1 VRSLKTGLVAALTGA
16 ALVVTSLPAFGVNV
30 TTASFY
36 SPPAGEAPSPGFTLE
51 TTLVD
56 EKPAFSNIYKA
67 AIDVLRAAG
76 SSNSWDPRGGLGNN
90 CVTAKTN
97 PTVQDLADCGI
108 SSVEVIRFGQT
119 AYQALALTQ
128 IRIHPTLNLYELEW
142 SKNEVLIMAGSKL
155 RVVFLPNAFETKL
168 GNGYQARTQLSFW
181 CTGTSTNPAH
191 SCYANTSANP
201 NNTGVGINGIWRTSS
216 TAPFDVLPV
225 TLPPAPLAP
234 TVEAG
239 DSRATVT
246 PVPDPTSAGVT
257 SFTVTANTGET
268 CTVAFPDVSCEV
280 TGLTN
285 GTEYTFTTT
294 ATNGAGTSPSSPSST
309 CVVPNVA
316 GGVTTCGSGA
326 TEGSS
331 DGNSAGSNSGTG
343 SGKEN
348 KRPSQAVTAPAAEPV
363 AMAGD
368 TLARTGVNPAHS
380 ILLATVSFA
389 LVALGGLATYA
400 RRTLK

>member
-1 VRSLKTGLVAALTGA
+1 MRSLKTGLVAALAGA

-56 EKPAFSNIYKA
+56 EKPTGSNIYKA
-67 AIDVLRAAG
+67 AIDVVRAAD
-76 SSNSWDPRGGLGNN
+76 STISWDPRGGLGNN

-97 PTVQDLADCGI
+97 PTEQDLADCGI
-108 SSVEVIRFGQT
+108 SSVEVIRLGQT
-119 AYQALALTQ
+119 AYQPLTLTQ

-142 SKNEVLIMAGSKL
+142 PTNDVLIMAGSKL
-155 RVVFLPNAFETKL
+155 RVVFLPNAFETKS
-168 GNGYQARTQLSFW
+168 GDGYQARTQLSFW
-181 CTGTSTNPAH
+181 CVTTGAG
-191 SCYANTSANP
+191 SCASGAGT
-201 NNTGVGINGIWRTSS
+201 NGIWRTSS
-216 TAPFDVLPV
+216 TAPFDVLPL

-246 PVPDPTSAGVT
+246 PVPDPASAGVT

-268 CTVAFPDVSCEV
+268 CTVEFPDVSCEV

-285 GTEYTFTTT
+285 GTQYTFTTT
-294 ATNGAGTSPSSPSST
+294 ATNGAGTSPSSPAST
-309 CVVPNVA
+309 CVVPNAA

-326 TEGSS
+326 TEGSTG
-331 DGNSAGSNSGTG
+331 GNTAGTSSGTG
-343 SGKEN
+343 GGKEN
-348 KRPSQAVTAPAAEPV
+348 KRPSQAVAAPDVEPV

-368 TLARTGVNPAHS
+368 TLARTGVNPAQS
-380 ILLATVSFA
+380 ILLATVAFS